1 MEFEIWNKFIVC
13 SEVIEAG
20 SGSEDCHRLYQ
31 LETPTTYIVIIIA
44 IAIIIIVIAINIITI
59 TIVDII
65 INLTIIIIMCVMI
78 MTIRRR
84 LFKGGADN
92 ECDQDQW

>member
-44 IAIIIIVIAINIITI
+44 IAIIIIGIAINIITI
-59 TIVDII
+59 IIVDI
-65 INLTIIIIMCVMI
+65 NLTTIIIMCDDH
-78 MTIRRR
+78 
-84 LFKGGADN
+84 DN
-92 ECDQDQW
+92 QEEAV